1 MGVLRLLLVMYLGV
15 EWKQSRK
22 LGHTPCNQFAGSSSV
37 DSDGDVVN
45 IPRNTKSMNMFFLEV
60 ITFPPKQSMD
70 LNWQPAL
77 TLQL

>member
-22 LGHTPCNQFAGSSSV
+22 LGHTLCNQFAGSSGV

-45 IPRNTKSMNMFFLEV
+45 ISRNTESMNMFFLEV

-70 LNWQPAL
+70 LNLQPAL
-77 TLQL
+77 SLQL